1 MHRTPHPRI
10 SIVAVTAAG
19 VTTVSACGA
28 TIHVAKDPS
37 TTVNPPTSELP
48 AKLFADDFRGVSPA
62 AR

>member
-28 TIHVAKDPS
+28 TIHVAKDLD
-37 TTVNPPTSELP
+37 NGQP
-48 AKLFADDFRGVSPA
+48 ADE
-62 AR
+62 